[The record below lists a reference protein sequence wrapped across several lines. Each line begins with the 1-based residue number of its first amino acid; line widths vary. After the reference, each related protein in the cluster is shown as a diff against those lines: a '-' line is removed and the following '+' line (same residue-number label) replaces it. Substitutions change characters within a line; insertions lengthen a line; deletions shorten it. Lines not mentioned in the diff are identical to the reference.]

1 MKEVYYW
8 SPCLTKVGTYRSTIN
23 SAISL
28 ANYSK
33 NQYSVKII
41 NSCGEWSSENELL
54 KKNNIELINLG
65 FNYFRFLPKTGYLKS
80 RFSYIVIFLLSF
92 VPLMRLL
99 NKKQPSFLIIHLL
112 TFLPLFINFLKKS
125 ETKIILRISGFP
137 KLKLLR
143 KIMWKISS
151 KNIFKVTC
159 PSEDLK
165 KQLILQR
172 IFTEDKIFFL
182 PDPIIKVS
190 EFKKDFS
197 ENNGL
202 SKKKYFISAGRLT
215 HQKNFSYLI
224 DEFYEFTKIN
234 FDYDLYIFGEG
245 EDRKKLQKQIDKKK
259 INNRVFLKGY
269 TKKINSYMK
278 NAEAFILSSLWEDP
292 GFVLIE
298 AAMNNLFIISSNCKN
313 GPTEFLN
320 DGEGGILFKSNN
332 KNAIYDELKNFLKIR
347 SSKIY
352 LSKIKAAK
360 KNCKKYSLLN
370 HYVVLTS
377 KILRS
382 QKRY

>member
-41 NSCGEWSSENELL
+41 NSCGEWSSEDELL
-54 KKNNIELINLG
+54 KKNNVELINLG
-65 FNYFRFLPKTGYLKS
+65 FNYFRFLPKTGYFKS

-92 VPLMRLL
+92 VPLMRLFH
-99 NKKQPSFLIIHLL
+99 KKPPSFLIIHLL
-112 TFLPLFINFLKKS
+112 TLLPLFINFLKKS

-190 EFKKDFS
+190 EFKKDLL
-197 ENNGL
+197 ENDEL

-347 SSKIY
+347 SYKIY

-370 HYVVLTS
+370 HYLVLTS

-382 QKRY
+382 QKR

>member
-1 MKEVYYW
+1 MQEVYYW
-8 SPCLTKVGTYRSTIN
+8 SPCLTKVGTYRATIN

-54 KKNNIELINLG
+54 KKNNVELINLG
-65 FNYFRFLPKTGYLKS
+65 FNYYRFLPKTGYLKS
-80 RFSYIVIFLLSF
+80 RFSYTVIFLLSI

-99 NKKQPSFLIIHLL
+99 LKKKPSFLIIHLL
-112 TFLPLFINFLKKS
+112 TFLPLLINLLKKS
-125 ETKIILRISGFP
+125 ETRIILRISGFP
-137 KLKLLR
+137 KLTLLR
-143 KIMWKISS
+143 KVFWKISS

-165 KQLILQR
+165 KQLTLKK
-172 IFTEDKIFFL
+172 IFIEDKIFFL

-190 EFKKDFS
+190 EFMKDFAES
-197 ENNGL
+197 NEL
-202 SKKKYFISAGRLT
+202 SKRKYFISAGRLT
-215 HQKNFSYLI
+215 RQKNFDYLI
-224 DEFYEFTKIN
+224 NEFYKFTKIN

-245 EDRKKLQKQIDKKK
+245 EDKLKLQKQINKKK
-259 INNRVFLKGY
+259 LNNRVFLKGY

-278 NAEAFILSSLWEDP
+278 NAEAFVLSSLWEDP

-298 AAMNNLFIISSNCKN
+298 AAMNNLFIISSDCKN

-320 DGEGGILFKSNN
+320 NGEGGILFKSNK
-332 KNAIYDELKNFLKIR
+332 KNALFDAVKNFLKIR
-347 SSKIY
+347 SSQIY
-352 LSKIKAAK
+352 LSKIKVAK

-370 HYVVLTS
+370 HYLILIS

-382 QKRY
+382 

>member
-190 EFKKDFS
+190 EFKKDLL
-197 ENNGL
+197 ENDEL

-320 DGEGGILFKSNN
+320 NGEGGILFKSNN
-332 KNAIYDELKNFLKIR
+332 KNALYDEFKNFLKIR
-347 SSKIY
+347 SSQIH

-370 HYVVLTS
+370 HYLVLTS

-382 QKRY
+382 QKR

>member
-23 SAISL
+23 SAMSL
-28 ANYSK
+28 ANYSNK
-33 NQYSVKII
+33 QYSVKII
-41 NSCGEWSSENELL
+41 NSCGEWSSENKLL
-54 KKNNIELINLG
+54 KQNNIELINLG
-65 FNYFRFLPKTGYLKS
+65 FNYFRFLPKTGYLMS
-80 RFSYIVIFLLSF
+80 RFSYTVIFLLSF

-99 NKKQPSFLIIHLL
+99 FKKKPSFLIIHLL
-112 TFLPLFINFLKKS
+112 TFLPLFINFLKKN
-125 ETKIILRISGFP
+125 ETRIILRISGFP
-137 KLKLLR
+137 KLTFLR
-143 KIMWKISS
+143 KIIWKISS

-165 KQLILQR
+165 KQLTLKK
-172 IFTEDKIFFL
+172 IFNQNEIFFL

-190 EFKKDFS
+190 EFKKDLKES
-197 ENNGL
+197 NEL
-202 SKKKYFISAGRLT
+202 SKRKYFISAGRLT
-215 HQKNFSYLI
+215 HQKNFNYLI

-245 EDRKKLQKQIDKKK
+245 EDRLKLQKQIDKKK
-259 INNRVFLKGY
+259 INDRVFLKGY

-313 GPTEFLN
+313 GPTEFLKN
-320 DGEGGILFKSNN
+320 GEGGILFKSNE
-332 KNAIYDELKNFLKIR
+332 KNALLDAFKNFLEIR
-347 SSKIY
+347 SSQIY
-352 LSKIKAAK
+352 LSKKKVAK

-370 HYVVLTS
+370 HHVILIS
-377 KILRS
+377 RILRS
-382 QKRY
+382 

>member
-28 ANYSK
+28 SNYSNK
-33 NQYSVKII
+33 QYSVKII

-54 KKNNIELINLG
+54 KQNNIELINLG

-80 RFSYIVIFLLSF
+80 RFSYTVIFLLSF

-99 NKKQPSFLIIHLL
+99 LKKKPSFLIIHLL
-112 TFLPLFINFLKKS
+112 TFLPLFINFLKKN
-125 ETKIILRISGFP
+125 ETRIILRISGFP
-137 KLKLLR
+137 KLTFFR
-143 KIMWKISS
+143 KIIWKISS

-165 KQLILQR
+165 KQLTLKR
-172 IFTEDKIFFL
+172 IFKQDEIFFL

-190 EFKKDFS
+190 EFKKDFTES
-197 ENNGL
+197 NEL
-202 SKKKYFISAGRLT
+202 SKRKYFISAGRLT
-215 HQKNFSYLI
+215 HQKNFNYLI

-245 EDRKKLQKQIDKKK
+245 EDRLKLQKQIDKKK
-259 INNRVFLKGY
+259 INDRIFLKGY
-269 TKKINSYMK
+269 TKKMNSYMK

-313 GPTEFLN
+313 GPTEFLKN
-320 DGEGGILFKSNN
+320 GEGGILFKSNE
-332 KNAIYDELKNFLKIR
+332 KNALFYAFKNFLEIR
-347 SSKIY
+347 SSQIY
-352 LSKIKAAK
+352 LSKIKVAK
-360 KNCKKYSLLN
+360 KNCKNYSLLN
-370 HYVVLTS
+370 HHIILIS
-377 KILRS
+377 RILRS
-382 QKRY
+382 

>member
-8 SPCLTKVGTYRSTIN
+8 SPCLTKVGTYKSTIN

-65 FNYFRFLPKTGYLKS
+65 FDYFKFLPKTGYLKS
-80 RFSYIVIFLLSF
+80 RFSYTVIFLLSF

-99 NKKQPSFLIIHLL
+99 SKKKTSFLIIHLL
-112 TFLPLFINFLKKS
+112 TFLPLLINLIRKS
-125 ETKIILRISGFP
+125 EARIVLRISGFP

-143 KIMWKISS
+143 KIIWKISS
-151 KNIFKVTC
+151 KKIFKVSC

-165 KQLILQR
+165 KQLILKQ
-172 IFTEDKIFFL
+172 IFTDDKIFFL

-190 EFKKDFS
+190 EFKKDLVYRN
-197 ENNGL
+197 EL
-202 SKKKYFISAGRLT
+202 SKRKYFISAGRLT
-215 HQKNFSYLI
+215 QQKNFSYLI

-245 EDRKKLQKQIDKKK
+245 EDKLKLQRQIDKKK

-278 NAEAFILSSLWEDP
+278 NAESFILSSLWEDP

-298 AAMNNLFIISSNCKN
+298 AAMNNLFIISSDCKN
-313 GPTEFLN
+313 GPTELLN
-320 DGEGGILFKSNN
+320 NGKGGILYKSNQM
-332 KNAIYDELKNFLKIR
+332 NALFNALNNFLEIR
-347 SSKIY
+347 SSKNY
-352 LSKIKAAK
+352 LSKLKIAK
-360 KNCKKYSLLN
+360 KNCKKFSLLN
-370 HYVVLTS
+370 HHIVLTS

-382 QKRY
+382 